1 MFDRISR
8 LILPHREIIMDGD
21 AGLQP
26 SRRSFLKGVGAVTA
40 TGLILSSPS
49 VVRATSLM
57 NIRGEPLRLEE
68 FIPCDGRLLRDEFD
82 KELAAAI
89 GQTAGGWDEESGVYG
104 QMRRYGGSI
113 EDGTFAVPDFTQLDG
128 ALAPGSTYEIDRA
141 GQLYVRADAKASDY
155 ADLSLTFSP
164 EQAVDLIAGK
174 RVKL

>member
-1 MFDRISR
+1 MFDRISK

-40 TGLILSSPS
+40 TGLILSTPS

-57 NIRGEPLRLEE
+57 NIRGEPMRLVD
-68 FIPCDGRLLRDEFD
+68 FIPCDGRLLRDDFD

-89 GQTAGGWDEESGVYG
+89 GQTETGWDDEMNVYG
-104 QMRRYGGSI
+104 PMRRYGGSV
-113 EDGTFAVPDFTQLDG
+113 EQGTFAVPDFSQFDG
-128 ALAPGSTYEIDRA
+128 ALAPGSRYEIDHA
-141 GQLYVRADAKASDY
+141 GQLYVLADAKASDY

-164 EQAVDLIAGK
+164 QQAIDLIAGK

>member
-1 MFDRISR
+1 MFDRISK

-21 AGLQP
+21 TGLQP

-40 TGLILSSPS
+40 TGLIFSTPS

-57 NIRGEPLRLEE
+57 NIRGEPMRLAD

-89 GQTAGGWDEESGVYG
+89 GQTNNGWDDEMNVWGPL
-104 QMRRYGGSI
+104 RRYGGSV
-113 EDGTFAVPDFTQLDG
+113 EEGTFAVPDFTSFEG
-128 ALAPGSTYEIDRA
+128 ALAPGSTYEIDRS
-141 GQLYVRADAKASDY
+141 GQLYIRADAKASDY